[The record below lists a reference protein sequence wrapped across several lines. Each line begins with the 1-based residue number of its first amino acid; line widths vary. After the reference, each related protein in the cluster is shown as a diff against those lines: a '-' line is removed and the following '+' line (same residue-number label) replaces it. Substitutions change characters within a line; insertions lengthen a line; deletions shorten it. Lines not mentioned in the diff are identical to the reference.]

1 MSVLR
6 RVTSVAALLCS
17 LAATALAVVLVLVP
31 LVTDSVPLTVLTGS
45 MAPVHDPGDIVVVR
59 PARAED
65 LRVGDVIT
73 FEAPEAERRLITHRI
88 EATGVDTAGEPT
100 FVTRGDA
107 NRSADAEPVPAA
119 QVRGRVWYAV
129 PWIGHA
135 SAALGTHRD
144 QILVGSGLVLLGL
157 ALRELGVGRGRR
169 REAARPDDAAPA
181 TSSATAH
188 GSTPPVA

>member
-6 RVTSVAALLCS
+6 RVMTAAALLCS

-31 LVTDSVPLTVLTGS
+31 LVTHSVPLTVLTGS

-59 PARAED
+59 PAPAGD

-73 FEAPEAERRLITHRI
+73 FETAEAERRLITHRI
-88 EATGVDTAGEPT
+88 EATGVDAAGEPT

-107 NRSADAEPVPAA
+107 NQVSDAEPVPAA

-129 PWIGHA
+129 PWVGHA

-144 QILVGSGLVLLGL
+144 QVLVGAGLVLLGL
-157 ALRELGVGRGRR
+157 ALRELVPGVRR
-169 REAARPDDAAPA
+169 APAARPDDAATA

-188 GSTPPVA
+188 GAGTPVA